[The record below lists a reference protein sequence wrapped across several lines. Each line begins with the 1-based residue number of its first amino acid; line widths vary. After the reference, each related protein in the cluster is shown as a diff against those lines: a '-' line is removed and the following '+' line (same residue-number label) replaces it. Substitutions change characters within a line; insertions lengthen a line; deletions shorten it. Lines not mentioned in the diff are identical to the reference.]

1 MQDNAPTT
9 TQKALAINLDPL
21 KYGTI
26 AEIGAG
32 QEVARCFF
40 QAGAAAG
47 TIAKTMSAYD
57 MNFSDEI
64 YGMAPGGRYVSRPR
78 LEAMLRQEFDLVLNR
93 LENHRPEQSTF
104 FAFANTVSTLGFEKR
119 KECHGWLGIRLQHAP
134 KSAPDEV
141 ILHVRLLDDSNI
153 EQQEALGILGVNLIF
168 GCYYY
173 RDNPKKLLKSLMDNL
188 RWGRAEIDLVEL
200 HGPTLGTVNN
210 RQMAIELVN
219 ASLTRAIM
227 FNPAGKI
234 VMPADALYKKN
245 VISIRCGSHR
255 AQRDEINRVEDIK
268 KSLKDSASDVTEIL
282 PVAEISICERDD
294 KTYLNTDQIL
304 SDVSILCGKGFYV
317 LISEFFRYFRIR
329 QYLSRYTS
337 GYVGIGTDT
346 DEFEALFDEELYRGL
361 PGGLLEGI
369 GQVFPDKTFAFV
381 YPSKTKPRYEGP
393 EDISVPRETSGLL
406 QYLFDQ
412 GKVIPKF
419 GSP

>member
-1 MQDNAPTT
+1 M
-9 TQKALAINLDPL
+9 
-21 KYGTI
+21 
-26 AEIGAG
+26 
-32 QEVARCFF
+32 
-40 QAGAAAG
+40 
-47 TIAKTMSAYD
+47 
-57 MNFSDEI
+57 
-64 YGMAPGGRYVSRPR
+64 
-78 LEAMLRQEFDLVLNR
+78 
-93 LENHRPEQSTF
+93 
-104 FAFANTVSTLGFEKR
+104 
-119 KECHGWLGIRLQHAP
+119 GIRLQHAP
-134 KSAPDEV
+134 KSDPDEV

-200 HGPTLGTVNN
+200 HGPSLGTVNN

-234 VMPADALYKKN
+234 VMPADAFYKKN

-255 AQRDEINRVEDIK
+255 VQRDEIDRVEDIK
-268 KSLKDSASDVTEIL
+268 KSLKDSASDVTEIF
-282 PVAEISICERDD
+282 PVAEISISERDD
-294 KTYLNTDQIL
+294 KTSLNTDQIL

-381 YPSKTKPRYEGP
+381 YPSRTKPRYEGP

-406 QYLFDQ
+406 QYLFDH

-419 GSP
+419 GRA